1 MKTVD
6 NRFQHA
12 YVVNVVAE
20 DRPGIVATVTK
31 AINRLEGNI
40 DTCSQTVLRGYFTFT
55 MVVSFPRQL
64 DAEELLREVA
74 GPPDTHR
81 NYRVQVMPFQLPA
94 ASGEECD
101 SFVMTT
107 FGPDLQ
113 GIVLRFSR
121 VLADKGI
128 NIVDLFGD
136 RRGGQFVLIG
146 QLHVPKR
153 WDIAMLQA
161 DLEQIGR
168 ESGYTVR
175 LQHEDVFVATN
186 QLRLPGQ
193 HKSLPVT

>member
-6 NRFQHA
+6 NRFEHA
-12 YVVNVVAE
+12 YVLNVIAE

-31 AINRLEGNI
+31 AISRLEGNI
-40 DTCSQTVLRGYFTFT
+40 DACSQTVLHGYFTLI

-64 DAEELLREVA
+64 DTEELLREVA
-74 GPPDTHR
+74 GPPDKHR
-81 NYRVQVMPFQLPA
+81 DYRVQVMPLNLQTA
-94 ASGEECD
+94 GKEKYD
-101 SFVMTT
+101 SFVITA
-107 FGPDLQ
+107 FGPDRE

-136 RRGGQFVLIG
+136 RTGEQFVLIG
-146 QLHVPKR
+146 QLQVPKR

-186 QLRLPGQ
+186 QLRLSGQ

>member
-1 MKTVD
+1 MNTVD
-6 NRFQHA
+6 NRFDHA
-12 YVVNVVAE
+12 YVLNVMAD

-31 AINRLEGNI
+31 AISRLEGNI
-40 DTCSQTVLRGYFTFT
+40 DACSQTVLHGYFTLI
-55 MVVSFPRQL
+55 MVVSFPRALDTEQL
-64 DAEELLREVA
+64 LQEVA
-74 GPPDTHR
+74 GPPDKHR
-81 NYRVQVMPFQLPA
+81 NFRVQVMPFHAAA
-94 ASGEECD
+94 ASNETYD
-101 SFVMTT
+101 SFVITA
-107 FGPDLQ
+107 FGPDCE

-136 RRGGQFVLIG
+136 RRGEQFVLIG
-146 QLHVPKR
+146 QLQVPKR

-186 QLRLPGQ
+186 QLRLSGQ